1 MSTAIFDDIL
11 DALKDGEYHDFSV
24 IALKSRSN
32 SLQTEA
38 ALCFLTKYGFVS
50 RQRRPHSLHTKR
62 AKLTPTMFNFL
73 KRIKELEGYE
83 RKRTDTN

>member
-1 MSTAIFDDIL
+1 LSTPVFDDIL
-11 DALKDGEYHDFSV
+11 DTLRDGEYHDFSV

-38 ALCFLTKYGFVS
+38 ALCFLAKYEFVQ

-73 KRIKELEGYE
+73 KRMKELEKSE
-83 RKRTDTN
+83 EATSQ